1 MWLLVVNWQL
11 RRSKIL
17 EWWQEQGN
25 RACGFRGEFLLVQS
39 LLRYG
44 RPISKDVA
52 DKLVDK
58 SVWCKGVVWVE
69 LDSSDNPVV
78 VDLERKLV
86 RRREECT
93 PRARR

>member
-1 MWLLVVNWQL
+1 
-11 RRSKIL
+11 
-17 EWWQEQGN
+17 
-25 RACGFRGEFLLVQS
+25 
-39 LLRYG
+39 
-44 RPISKDVA
+44 VA